1 QRTPDRP
8 VVVDYTVSD
17 GRHSV
22 PGSVV
27 VMPTK
32 LTDDT
37 PRANTDTL
45 TVRAG
50 DVGSVSVLGNDVSPS
65 GLDLRLLGLTEV
77 PSAGEAGVSG
87 VLVRFRAPS
96 QPGEYQAI
104 YEISD
109 EQGRKASAQVR
120 IFVIAESA
128 ANTAPSPETVV
139 DRLLAGTSSRVVI
152 PLRGID
158 AEGDTV
164 RLVGIDTPPEL
175 GRIVSIG
182 DGQLGYEAYPDSAG
196 TDTFTYRVRDALGA
210 EAVGTVRIG
219 VVPRGAGNTAP
230 VAVDDVVRARPGQK
244 LRIPVLDNDSDP
256 DGDRFG

>member
-1 QRTPDRP
+1 
-8 VVVDYTVSD
+8 
-17 GRHSV
+17 
-22 PGSVV
+22 
-27 VMPTK
+27 
-32 LTDDT
+32 
-37 PRANTDTL
+37 
-45 TVRAG
+45 
-50 DVGSVSVLGNDVSPS
+50 
-65 GLDLRLLGLTEV
+65 
-77 PSAGEAGVSG
+77 
-87 VLVRFRAPS
+87 
-96 QPGEYQAI
+96 
-104 YEISD
+104 
-109 EQGRKASAQVR
+109 
-120 IFVIAESA
+120 
-128 ANTAPSPETVV
+128 PETVV

-256 DGDRFG
+256 DGDRFGFASEVVDGLPDARIVDGEAVEVVVPEETGTIVGTYTIIDSRGAEASATIRI